1 MGNIEIKINDLEKQ
15 VKKAYYE
22 RVHALGFAKLM
33 EQENS
38 DSSGTDSDILEKEIN
53 VITNLMETFAQNRGL
68 TFETYLEKIVR
79 GEI

>member
-1 MGNIEIKINDLEKQ
+1 MCIRDS
-15 VKKAYYE
+15 YE

-33 EQENS
+33 GQENS
-38 DSSGTDSDILEKEIN
+38 DSSDTDSDTLEKEIN

-68 TFETYLEKIVR
+68 TFENYLEKLVR